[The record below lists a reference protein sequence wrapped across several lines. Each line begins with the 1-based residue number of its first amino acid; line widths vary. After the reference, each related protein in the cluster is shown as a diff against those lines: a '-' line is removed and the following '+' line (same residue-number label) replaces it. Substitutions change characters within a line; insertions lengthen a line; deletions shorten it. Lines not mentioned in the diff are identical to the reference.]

1 MKLYLKF
8 DIVTV
13 GSSRCFLQS
22 SPMLGAFEN
31 DVSMRS
37 MFIFDFVSFKAHLK
51 LSVSVLISVFVG
63 LFAWY
68 GR

>member
-1 MKLYLKF
+1 
-8 DIVTV
+8 
-13 GSSRCFLQS
+13 
-22 SPMLGAFEN
+22 MLGAFEN

-37 MFIFDFVSFKAHLK
+37 MFIFEFVSFKAHLK